1 MSWTKGVWSL
11 AEDVFQI
18 EYDVGR
24 SHLANE
30 ARCSGFPYVSSLQK
44 LARCLSDRFDRLGA
58 SVDIGKAI
66 KLTESA
72 LKLSP
77 REHPNR
83 PMLLSSLP
91 CYRRKKFM
99 KPVAHSEPDFIKQLI
114 KDAVSGI
121 LETLPPRLLNT
132 QTGYLCDRDL
142 LIADFDNSPQYEQ
155 LLSSATAF
163 DSYERE
169 GHIRETVSAHFKYA
183 SLSHRW
189 GNDEPLLR
197 DIRGRVI
204 YEMDLTDGLLKLQSF
219 CSTACECGYLWA
231 WSDTCCIDK
240 DSTVEFAKA
249 ITSMFSWYR
258 RSALT
263 IVHLADIFGTAMLS
277 SSVWFKRGWTLQEL
291 LAPRTV
297 LFYTH
302 DWSLYKECSSSNH
315 KEDAILLRELEDATG
330 IAQRY
335 LTNFDPGMDNARS
348 RLHWASGRRT
358 TEPEDIAYS
367 LFGILN
373 VYLPVIP
380 GESAENALGRLLA
393 EIVTQ
398 SGDVSVLSW
407 VGEASTFNSCF
418 PAHISSY
425 RSSRRPPSPLF
436 QPSTPNTTEFKACE
450 TWHKLFNSLSK
461 LDPPQFILSSTSAP
475 VHHVSGY
482 SGLLGRSPCLY
493 LSCV

>member
-1 MSWTKGVWSL
+1 M
-11 AEDVFQI
+11 
-18 EYDVGR
+18 
-24 SHLANE
+24 
-30 ARCSGFPYVSSLQK
+30 
-44 LARCLSDRFDRLGA
+44 
-58 SVDIGKAI
+58 
-66 KLTESA
+66 
-72 LKLSP
+72 
-77 REHPNR
+77 
-83 PMLLSSLP
+83 
-91 CYRRKKFM
+91 
-99 KPVAHSEPDFIKQLI
+99 
-114 KDAVSGI
+114 
-121 LETLPPRLLNT
+121 
-132 QTGYLCDRDL
+132 
-142 LIADFDNSPQYEQ
+142 IADFDNSPQYEQ

-240 DSTVEFAKA
+240 DCTVELAKA

-258 RSALT
+258 RSAPT

-277 SSVWFKRGWTLQEL
+277 SSVCFKRGWTLQEL

-348 RLHWASGRRT
+348 RLHWASERRT
-358 TEPEDIAYS
+358 TEPEDIVYS
-367 LFGILN
+367 LCGILN

-393 EIVTQ
+393 EIVT
-398 SGDVSVLSW
+398 
-407 VGEASTFNSCF
+407 
-418 PAHISSY
+418 
-425 RSSRRPPSPLF
+425 
-436 QPSTPNTTEFKACE
+436 
-450 TWHKLFNSLSK
+450 
-461 LDPPQFILSSTSAP
+461 
-475 VHHVSGY
+475 
-482 SGLLGRSPCLY
+482 
-493 LSCV
+493 